1 MEYEAVIGL
10 ETHVQLS
17 TKSKIFCSCSTLFG
31 SEPNANTCPVCL
43 GMPGSLPVL
52 NQEVVERAIMVGL
65 AVGGKIASW
74 TKFDRKNYFYPDLP
88 KGYQISQYDMPIVA
102 GGSLDILSADGA
114 HKTIGLTRIHMEED
128 AGKLLHGENL
138 GDPSSSYVDLNRA
151 GTPLLE
157 IVSEPDIRSSA
168 EARLYMDKL
177 KSILEYL
184 EVSDCNMEEGSLRC
198 DANVSVR
205 PVGQAKFGTRAEVK
219 NVNSFKFLQKA
230 IDYEISRQIALIK
243 DGGTVIQET
252 RLYDEKSDRTISMRG
267 KEEAHDY
274 RYFPDPDLA
283 PVAISQQ
290 WVDGVRVK
298 LPELPD
304 AKLNRFVTQYGLPE
318 YDAGVLTATRQT
330 ADYFEETAA
339 LADNPKIVSNW
350 VMGEVLRIVK
360 ETGATPASSPV
371 RPAML
376 AKMIGM
382 IGSGAISG
390 KIAKTVFE
398 EMAKSGKD
406 PEAIVAEQ
414 GLSQITDTSSI
425 EAEVEKIIAANPAQ
439 AADYRA
445 GKEKLLGFFVGQV
458 MRATRGKAS
467 PEMVNSIIKEKL
479 K

>member
-17 TKSKIFCSCSTLFG
+17 TESKIFCSCSTAFG
-31 SEPNANTCPVCL
+31 AEPNANTCPVCL

-52 NQEVVERAIMVGL
+52 NREVVDRAIRVGL
-65 AVGGKIASW
+65 AAGGKIASK

-88 KGYQISQYDMPIVA
+88 KGYQISQFDMPIVA
-102 GGSLDILSADGA
+102 GGRVEIETDGGR
-114 HKTIGLTRIHMEED
+114 KTVNLIRIHMEED

-157 IVSEPDIRSSA
+157 IVSAPDIRSSE
-168 EARLYMDKL
+168 EAKQYMEKL
-177 KSILEYL
+177 KLLLEYL

-205 PVGQAKFGTRAEVK
+205 PVGQKEFGTRAEIK
-219 NVNSFKFLQKA
+219 NVNSFRFLQKA
-230 IDYEISRQIALIK
+230 IDYEIERQIALIGE
-243 DGGTVIQET
+243 GGKVIQET
-252 RLYDEKSDRTISMRG
+252 RLFDEKSGKTFSMRS
-267 KEEAHDY
+267 KEESHDY
-274 RYFPDPDLA
+274 RYFPDPDLT
-283 PVAISQQ
+283 PVVIGAD
-290 WVDGVRVK
+290 WVERARAS

-304 AKLNRFVTQYGLPE
+304 AKRARFVAQYGLPD
-318 YDAGVLTATRQT
+318 YDAGVLTASRAA
-330 ADYFEETAA
+330 ADYFEEAA
-339 LADNPKIVSNW
+339 KGSKSPKTVSNW
-350 VMGEVLRIVK
+350 VMGDVLRVVK
-360 ETGATPASSPV
+360 ESGKAPGDVSV

-376 AKMIGM
+376 SKMIAM
-382 IGSGAISG
+382 IDSGAISG

-414 GLSQITDTSSI
+414 GLTQITDTSSI
-425 EAEVEKIIAANPAQ
+425 EAEVDKIIAANPSQTAE
-439 AADYRA
+439 YRA
-445 GKEKLLGFFVGQV
+445 GKDKLFGFFVGQV
-458 MRATRGKAS
+458 MRAMKGKAS
-467 PEMVNSIIKEKL
+467 PDMVNAILKEKL